1 MNAIFNR
8 SLLSVFLAITTIQ
21 ATCLQSAAN
30 PYALTI
36 SDISDPLL
44 SGPVS
49 TAQQGTTIN
58 IAPNILNLFPEI
70 QQQGMPT
77 TINLADYQEISLI
90 GGTWDNVL
98 TEWQRREQALA
109 VPLQQPLPA
118 FQTMGFGGLSW
129 QAGQWTTGF
138 EALSADLLSGI
149 TTPAATQ
156 GLFNPLFP
164 QSSSSWT
171 PSLAPTQTS
180 GVYPWMSSY
189 WTATPASHES
199 QTGADAS
206 IIYLPASIPPAILS
220 NE

>member
-1 MNAIFNR
+1 MNAIFIR
-8 SLLSVFLAITTIQ
+8 GLLSVFLALTTFQ
-21 ATCLQSAAN
+21 AAPLPSAAN
-30 PYALTI
+30 PYAVTI
-36 SDISDPLL
+36 PDISDPLL
-44 SGPVS
+44 SGPVT

-77 TINLADYQEISLI
+77 TINLAEYQEISLI
-90 GGTWDNVL
+90 GGTWDDVF

-109 VPLQQPLPA
+109 NPLQQTLPA
-118 FQTMGFGGLSW
+118 FQTIGFGGLSW
-129 QAGQWTTGF
+129 QAGQGSTGF
-138 EALSADLLSGI
+138 EALSADFLSGLA
-149 TTPAATQ
+149 TPTATQ

-180 GVYPWMSSY
+180 GIYPWMSSY
-189 WTATPASHES
+189 WTATPAAPES
-199 QTGADAS
+199 QAGVDAS
-206 IIYLPASIPPAILS
+206 IIYLPASIQPVILS